1 LISFPD
7 GVLLQSGMRS
17 NLPTNEIARRKRERI
32 LMLASGIAVLVL
44 SWVEYALI
52 SGSGPFQHGSNL
64 LIFFIINLNTILILF
79 LGFLIIRNLVKVVFE
94 DRQNILGAKLRTKLV
109 IAFVSLSLLPTLALF
124 FVAFQFLSTSLSY
137 WFDVR
142 VEKSLESAII
152 VGKTLYDEQVR
163 DVKLLSQNVERAIA
177 LQCLEKEGILNK
189 ECLKGIVE
197 QITMPISGQGAIKQ
211 PRMHSL
217 EVIDSSGKVLFRKYF
232 LPLVDPPP
240 PIPKII
246 LERTRKKN
254 KPVIT
259 PHPVAAGELIRV
271 VSALPYTGSRPLYFV
286 AVGKVLPQDM
296 MGLLDDIRTG
306 YEEYKQLRVFQK
318 PIHSAVTILMLVVTF
333 LILFVSVWFGFRL
346 AKTITEPVQMLADA
360 THRVAH
366 GNLDFHLEAPG
377 RDELSSLVRAFNTM
391 TADLKEARAKAER
404 ATKQLKKSYAE
415 LERRQRYIEIIL
427 QNVAAGV
434 ISIDRRGV
442 VTTVNKSAENILN
455 ISAEEVV
462 GRPYQNLLSKE
473 YAQEFEKVREELL
486 LSGGDT
492 VHRSMRLEIN
502 GKPLSLLVSFTLLKD
517 AEGKSLGVVVVFDD
531 LTELERIQ
539 RLAAWREVARRIAHE
554 VKNPLTPIQLSAQR
568 LRKRFGDK
576 CSKVEDKEVFDRCTN
591 TIISQVEDLK
601 HLVNEF
607 SNFARMP
614 SASPAPEDINEI
626 VKNILPIY
634 QEMRKDI
641 IFHKN
646 LQEVPKALLDKDQ
659 AKRALVNIIENA
671 IYSMKDGGEITITTG
686 YNVEK
691 GMVYLSVAD
700 TGSGISEEDKP
711 RLLEPYF
718 SKRAGG
724 TGLGL
729 AIVNSIMQDHGGSI
743 TIEDNVPHGTIVTL
757 WFPSAAEDEE

>member
-1 LISFPD
+1 MLT
-7 GVLLQSGMRS
+7 SG
-17 NLPTNEIARRKRERI
+17 A
-32 LMLASGIAVLVL
+32 AVLIL

-94 DRQNILGAKLRTKLV
+94 DRQNLLGAKLRTKLV
-109 IAFVSLSLLPTLALF
+109 VAFVSLSLLPTLALF

-137 WFDVR
+137 WFDIR
-142 VEKSLESAII
+142 VEKSLESAIT

-163 DVKLLSQNVERAIA
+163 GIKLVAQDVEHSIAI
-177 LQCLEKEGILNK
+177 QCLTEGDQLDK
-189 ECLKGIVE
+189 ECLENVIE
-197 QITMPISGQGAIKQ
+197 QISMPIAGKGRIEQARI
-211 PRMHSL
+211 HSL
-217 EVIDSSGKVLFRKYF
+217 EIISLDKGLFFRKYL

-240 PIPKII
+240 AIPNII
-246 LERTRKKN
+246 MEKALHHN
-254 KPVIT
+254 KPVVT
-259 PHPVAAGELIRV
+259 PHPVAAGELIRAV
-271 VSALPYTGSRPLYFV
+271 TILSHSGKRPLYLV
-286 AVGKVLPQDM
+286 VVGKVLHQDM

-306 YEEYKQLRVFQK
+306 YEEYRQLRVFQK
-318 PIHSAVTILMLVVTF
+318 PIHTAVTILMLAVTF

-391 TADLKEARAKAER
+391 TADLKEARARAER

-434 ISIDRRGV
+434 ISIDRNGV
-442 VTTVNKSAENILN
+442 VTTVNKSAESILG
-455 ISAEEVV
+455 ITAEEVV
-462 GRPYQNLLSKE
+462 GKPYHNLLSKE
-473 YAQEFEKVREELL
+473 YGQEFEKVRKELL
-486 LSGGDT
+486 VSGNET
-492 VHRSMRLEIN
+492 IHRSMRIEVN
-502 GKPLSLLVSFTLLKD
+502 GKPLSLVVSFTLLKD
-517 AEGKSLGVVVVFDD
+517 MDGRSLGVVVVFDD

-568 LRKRFGDK
+568 LKKRFGDK
-576 CSKVEDKEVFDRCTN
+576 CSEVDDKKVFDRCTN

-601 HLVNEF
+601 RLVNEF

-614 SASPAPEDINEI
+614 SASPRPEDLNSIVNE
-626 VKNILPIY
+626 VLPMY

-641 IFHKN
+641 VFHV
-646 LQEVPKALLDKDQ
+646 QQGQVPKANLDRDQ
-659 AKRALVNIIENA
+659 VRRALVNIIDNA
-671 IYSMKDGGEITITTG
+671 LYSMKGGGEIILTTG
-686 YNVEK
+686 YDIQR
-691 GMVYLSVAD
+691 GMVYVSVAD
-700 TGSGISEEDKP
+700 TGSGVSEEDKP
-711 RLLEPYF
+711 RLFEPYF
-718 SKRAGG
+718 SKRPGG

-729 AIVNSIMQDHGGSI
+729 AIVNSVMQDHGGRI
-743 TIEDNVPHGTIVTL
+743 TIDDNEPHGTVFTL
-757 WFPSAAEDEE
+757 WFPAPPKDGE

>member
-1 LISFPD
+1 MLT
-7 GVLLQSGMRS
+7 SG
-17 NLPTNEIARRKRERI
+17 A
-32 LMLASGIAVLVL
+32 AVLIL

-94 DRQNILGAKLRTKLV
+94 DRQNLLGAKLRTKLV
-109 IAFVSLSLLPTLALF
+109 VAFVSLSLLPTLALF

-137 WFDVR
+137 WFDIR
-142 VEKSLESAII
+142 VEKSLESAIT

-163 DVKLLSQNVERAIA
+163 GIKLVAQDVEHSIAI
-177 LQCLEKEGILNK
+177 QCLTEGDQLDK
-189 ECLKGIVE
+189 ECLENVIE
-197 QITMPISGQGAIKQ
+197 QISMPIAGKGRIEQARI
-211 PRMHSL
+211 HSL
-217 EVIDSSGKVLFRKYF
+217 EIISLDKGLFFRKYL

-240 PIPKII
+240 AIPKII
-246 LERTRKKN
+246 MEKALHHN
-254 KPVIT
+254 KPVVT
-259 PHPVAAGELIRV
+259 PHPVAAGELIRAV
-271 VSALPYTGSRPLYFV
+271 TILSHSGKRPLYLV
-286 AVGKVLPQDM
+286 VVGKVLHQDM

-306 YEEYKQLRVFQK
+306 YEEYRQLRVFQK
-318 PIHSAVTILMLVVTF
+318 PIHTAVTILMLAVTF

-391 TADLKEARAKAER
+391 TADLKEARARAER

-434 ISIDRRGV
+434 ISIDRNGV
-442 VTTVNKSAENILN
+442 VTTVNKSAESILG
-455 ISAEEVV
+455 ITAEEVV
-462 GRPYQNLLSKE
+462 GKPYHNLLSKE
-473 YAQEFEKVREELL
+473 YGQEFEKVRKELRV
-486 LSGGDT
+486 SGNET
-492 VHRSMRLEIN
+492 IHRSMRIEVN
-502 GKPLSLLVSFTLLKD
+502 GKPLSLVVSFTLLKD
-517 AEGKSLGVVVVFDD
+517 MDGRSLGVVVVFDD

-568 LRKRFGDK
+568 LKKRFGDK
-576 CSKVEDKEVFDRCTN
+576 CSEVDDKKVFDRCTN

-601 HLVNEF
+601 RLVNEF

-614 SASPAPEDINEI
+614 SASPRPEDLNSIVNE
-626 VKNILPIY
+626 VLPMY

-641 IFHKN
+641 VFQVQ
-646 LQEVPKALLDKDQ
+646 LGQVPKANLDKDQ
-659 AKRALVNIIENA
+659 VRRALVNIIDNA
-671 IYSMKDGGEITITTG
+671 LYSMKGGGEIILTTG
-686 YNVEK
+686 YNVHR
-691 GMVYLSVAD
+691 GMVYVSVAD
-700 TGSGISEEDKP
+700 TGSGVSEEDKP
-711 RLLEPYF
+711 RLFEPYF
-718 SKRAGG
+718 SKRPGG

-729 AIVNSIMQDHGGSI
+729 AIVNSVMQDHGGRI
-743 TIEDNVPHGTIVTL
+743 TIDNNEPHGTVFTL
-757 WFPSAAEDEE
+757 WFPAPPKDGE

>member
-1 LISFPD
+1 MLT
-7 GVLLQSGMRS
+7 SG
-17 NLPTNEIARRKRERI
+17 A
-32 LMLASGIAVLVL
+32 AVLIL

-64 LIFFIINLNTILILF
+64 LIFFVINLNTILILF

-94 DRQNILGAKLRTKLV
+94 DRQNLLGAKLRTKLV
-109 IAFVSLSLLPTLALF
+109 VAFVSLSLLPTLALF

-137 WFDVR
+137 WFDIR
-142 VEKSLESAII
+142 VEKSLESAIT

-163 DVKLLSQNVERAIA
+163 GIKLVAQDVEHSIAI
-177 LQCLEKEGILNK
+177 QCLAEGDQLDK
-189 ECLKGIVE
+189 ECLENVIE
-197 QITMPISGQGAIKQ
+197 QISMPIAGKGRIEQARI
-211 PRMHSL
+211 HSL
-217 EVIDSSGKVLFRKYF
+217 EIISLDKGLFFRKYF

-240 PIPKII
+240 AIPKII
-246 LERTRKKN
+246 MEKALHHN
-254 KPVIT
+254 KPVVT
-259 PHPVAAGELIRV
+259 PHPVAAGELIRAV
-271 VSALPYTGSRPLYFV
+271 TILSHSGKRPLYLV
-286 AVGKVLPQDM
+286 VVGKVLHQDM

-306 YEEYKQLRVFQK
+306 YEEYRQLRVFQK
-318 PIHSAVTILMLVVTF
+318 PIHTAVTILMLAVTF

-391 TADLKEARAKAER
+391 TADLKEARARAER

-434 ISIDRRGV
+434 ISIDRNGV
-442 VTTVNKSAENILN
+442 VTTVNKSAESILG
-455 ISAEEVV
+455 ITAEEVV
-462 GRPYQNLLSKE
+462 GKPYHNLLSKE
-473 YAQEFEKVREELL
+473 YGQEFEKVRKELL
-486 LSGGDT
+486 VSGNET
-492 VHRSMRLEIN
+492 IHRSMRIEVN
-502 GKPLSLLVSFTLLKD
+502 GKPLSLVVSFTLLKD
-517 AEGKSLGVVVVFDD
+517 MDGRSLGVVVVFDD

-568 LRKRFGDK
+568 LKKRFGDK
-576 CSKVEDKEVFDRCTN
+576 CSEVDDKKVFDRCTN

-601 HLVNEF
+601 RLVNEF

-614 SASPAPEDINEI
+614 SASPRPEDLNSIVNE
-626 VKNILPIY
+626 VLPMY

-641 IFHKN
+641 VFQVQ
-646 LQEVPKALLDKDQ
+646 LGQVPKANLDRDQ
-659 AKRALVNIIENA
+659 VRRALVNIIDNA
-671 IYSMKDGGEITITTG
+671 LYSMKGGGEIILTTG
-686 YNVEK
+686 YDIQR
-691 GMVYLSVAD
+691 GMVYVSVAD
-700 TGSGISEEDKP
+700 TGSGVSEEDKP
-711 RLLEPYF
+711 RLFEPYF
-718 SKRAGG
+718 SKRPGG

-729 AIVNSIMQDHGGSI
+729 AIVNSVMQDHGGRI
-743 TIEDNVPHGTIVTL
+743 TIDDNEPHGTVFTL
-757 WFPSAAEDEE
+757 WFPAPTKDGE

>member
-1 LISFPD
+1 MLT
-7 GVLLQSGMRS
+7 SG
-17 NLPTNEIARRKRERI
+17 A
-32 LMLASGIAVLVL
+32 AVLIL

-94 DRQNILGAKLRTKLV
+94 DRQNLLGAKLRTKLV
-109 IAFVSLSLLPTLALF
+109 VAFVSLSLLPTLALF

-137 WFDVR
+137 WFDIR
-142 VEKSLESAII
+142 VEKSLESAIT

-163 DVKLLSQNVERAIA
+163 GIKLVAQDVEHSIAI
-177 LQCLEKEGILNK
+177 QCLTEGDQLDK
-189 ECLKGIVE
+189 ECLENVIE
-197 QITMPISGQGAIKQ
+197 QISMPIAGKGRIEQARI
-211 PRMHSL
+211 HSL
-217 EVIDSSGKVLFRKYF
+217 EIISLDKGLFFRKYL

-240 PIPKII
+240 AIPKII
-246 LERTRKKN
+246 MEKALHHN
-254 KPVIT
+254 KPVVT
-259 PHPVAAGELIRV
+259 PHPVAAGELIRAV
-271 VSALPYTGSRPLYFV
+271 TILSHSGKRPLYLV
-286 AVGKVLPQDM
+286 VVGKVLHQDM

-306 YEEYKQLRVFQK
+306 YEEYRQLRVFQK
-318 PIHSAVTILMLVVTF
+318 PIHTAVTILMLAVTF

-391 TADLKEARAKAER
+391 TADLKEARARAER

-434 ISIDRRGV
+434 ISIDRNGV
-442 VTTVNKSAENILN
+442 VTTVNKSAESILG
-455 ISAEEVV
+455 ITAEEVV
-462 GRPYQNLLSKE
+462 GKPYHNLLSKE
-473 YAQEFEKVREELL
+473 YGQEFEKVRKELL
-486 LSGGDT
+486 VSGNET
-492 VHRSMRLEIN
+492 IHRSMRIEVN
-502 GKPLSLLVSFTLLKD
+502 GKPLSLVVSFTLLKD
-517 AEGKSLGVVVVFDD
+517 MDGRSLGVVVVFDD

-568 LRKRFGDK
+568 LKKRFGDK
-576 CSKVEDKEVFDRCTN
+576 CSEVDDKKVFDRCTN

-601 HLVNEF
+601 RLVNEF

-614 SASPAPEDINEI
+614 SASPRPEDLNSIVNE
-626 VKNILPIY
+626 VLPMY

-641 IFHKN
+641 VFHV
-646 LQEVPKALLDKDQ
+646 QQGQVPKANLDRDQ
-659 AKRALVNIIENA
+659 VRRALVNIIDNA
-671 IYSMKDGGEITITTG
+671 LYSMKGGGEIILTTG
-686 YNVEK
+686 YNVHR
-691 GMVYLSVAD
+691 GMVYVSVAD
-700 TGSGISEEDKP
+700 TGSGVSEEDKP
-711 RLLEPYF
+711 RLFEPYF
-718 SKRAGG
+718 SKRPGG

-729 AIVNSIMQDHGGSI
+729 AIVNSVMQDHGGRI
-743 TIEDNVPHGTIVTL
+743 TIDDNEPHGTVFTL
-757 WFPSAAEDEE
+757 WFPAPPKDGE